1 MKTMKEIALYVFYA
15 LHNHS
20 NLTELLWKF
29 DNTRRNNAMSA
40 VRQRGTKRCARL
52 SGMVSGNM
60 EINEI
65 LRCICMNGT
74 KVCENGL
81 FFGWVF
87 RE

>member
-29 DNTRRNNAMSA
+29 DNTPSKQCHVCRVSERDDAM
-40 VRQRGTKRCARL
+40 CAPLR
-52 SGMVSGNM
+52 MVSGNM

-74 KVCENGL
+74 KVCENA
-81 FFGWVF
+81 FYHQVF
-87 RE
+87 E